1 MKVAGVIAEYNPF
14 HNGHKY
20 QLTELKKRTGADY
33 IIVAMSGDF
42 LQRGVPAIV
51 DKYARARMAL
61 CGGADLVLELP
72 ALWATASAEYFASAG
87 VTLLAKTGVVDTI
100 GYGTESTNTG
110 LMQAIVEQ
118 LLHAPESFDQELL
131 LFQKEGQSYPA
142 ARMAAVSSLLPGF
155 EGAQV
160 EAFLSSPNNILA
172 IEYEKAIAQWNA
184 KNGGA
189 LRGASILRRGDGYH
203 EESIHSA
210 TASATALRSLL
221 FGRAKTDAPSKAFA
235 DYVPEDTARILSDV
249 QENRCLLCEDDF
261 SASLYTALLAHRR
274 EGYEAFADC
283 SHDLSQKIQKLLP
296 QYTGFLCFCQLLK
309 SKDITY
315 TRISRV
321 LLHILLHITKE
332 DYIIGAQHSYA
343 AYLRVLGFRQDST
356 ELLAAIK
363 RRASLPLITKMADAH
378 DRIPADAHPLLDLD
392 IYAADLYRGIRSIN
406 CGQPLSNEFTQE
418 IVRI

>member
-20 QLTELKKRTGADY
+20 QLTELKKQTGADY
-33 IIVAMSGDF
+33 IIIAMSGDF

-51 DKYARARMAL
+51 DKYARAQMAL

-87 VTLLAKTGVVDTI
+87 VSLLAETGVVDTI
-100 GYGTESTNTG
+100 GYGAETTNAK
-110 LMQAIVEQ
+110 LMDAIVEQ
-118 LLHAPESFDQELL
+118 LLHAPESFDQEML
-131 LFQKEGQSYPA
+131 LFQKEGLSYPA

-172 IEYEKAIAQWNA
+172 IEYEKAMAKWNA
-184 KNGGA
+184 KTGGA
-189 LRGASILRRGDGYH
+189 LYGTPILRRGDGYH
-203 EESIHSA
+203 EESIHST
-210 TASATALRSLL
+210 TASATALRNLL
-221 FGRAKTDAPSKAFA
+221 FGRTKTDAPSRAFA
-235 DYVPEDTARILSDV
+235 DYVPDDTARILSDA

-261 SASLYTALLAHRR
+261 SASLYTALLAHCK

-296 QYTGFLCFCQLLK
+296 QYTGFLSFCQLLK

-321 LLHILLHITKE
+321 LLHILLGITKE
-332 DYIIGAQHSYA
+332 NYRIGVGHSCV

-356 ELLAAIK
+356 GLLTEIK

-378 DRIPADAHPLLDLD
+378 DRIPVDAHPLLDLD
-392 IYAADLYRGIRSIN
+392 IYAADLYRGIRSIY
-406 CGQPLSNEFTQE
+406 CGHPLPNEFTQE
-418 IVRI
+418 IVRV